1 MSGIFIDA
9 ARLFEI
15 AGLNIL
21 LSGDNV
27 IVVGMAIRNLPTAQ
41 GRISSAAGISGAILV
56 QTAATLMVASLL
68 RLPAV
73 SLTGGILLTLIAVR
87 LARKDGLRRQPA
99 ADIQAGSLLGSIM
112 TVIVAYLLMSL
123 DNILA
128 VAAAGREHPAL
139 MVFGLVLSGAVLIP
153 ASLVIANLMR
163 RYPLTLTIG
172 AAVVGWTAGS
182 MIAALLPPLGDILQ
196 GRILQLFIPA
206 VTTAAV
212 VTCPWWWTR
221 DRVSL
226 SAGPAVRNGNR
237 GCQ

>member
-1 MSGIFIDA
+1 MSWVFIDA

-27 IVVGMAIRNLPTAQ
+27 IVVGMAIRNLPLARR
-41 GRISSAAGISGAILV
+41 RISSAAGISGAVLV

-68 RLPAV
+68 EVPAV
-73 SLTGGILLTLIAVR
+73 SLAGGILLILIAIR
-87 LARKDGLRRQPA
+87 LARKDGPRWQPA
-99 ADIQAGSLLGSIM
+99 ADDQAGSLLGSIM

-128 VAAAGREHPAL
+128 IAAVGGEHPAL
-139 MVFGLVLSGAVLIP
+139 LAPGLALSGAFLIP
-153 ASLVIANLMR
+153 ASLMIANLMR
-163 RYPLTLTIG
+163 RYPVTLSIG

-182 MIAALLPPLGDILQ
+182 MIAAWLPPLGEILQ

-206 VTTAAV
+206 VTTVMV
-212 VTCPWWWTR
+212 VTSPWWWKR
-221 DRVSL
+221 DRG
-226 SAGPAVRNGNR
+226 AQPARPAVKE
-237 GCQ
+237 